1 MEGVELAGQVKI
13 YKEEYEHLP
22 VRFKNKIEHDL
33 QYLIHA
39 EIPDLKKIYL
49 FGSCARGEVR
59 STSDV
64 DLLILTKNR
73 IADRT
78 LSAVIR
84 WTLDEDIDGVRT
96 DVVYT
101 FENAGPGSRVFQE
114 ELDRDKKLLLEVL
127 E

>member
-1 MEGVELAGQVKI
+1 MKQVKV
-13 YKEEYEHLP
+13 YKKEYEKLP
-22 VRFKNKIEHDL
+22 VRFQKKLESDL
-33 QYLIHA
+33 NYLINA
-39 EIPDLKKIYL
+39 EIPGLKKIYL